1 MSQDLHALLGD
12 LVVANRILANE
23 GVLDDFGHVAV
34 RHPGRPDR
42 FFISRSRSPEIVT
55 RDDLLEFTLDGVPVD
70 PKGLRPYLESVL
82 HARIFAARP
91 DVNATVHHHAPAV
104 MPYTIVDVPLKPI
117 MHMASVL
124 GGEVP
129 VWDSRDEFGD
139 TNMLIDD
146 VPRADSLAK
155 ALGGGTCVL
164 LKNHGAAVAAHS
176 LPAVVFISV
185 RMKDNAELQARTTAM
200 GTPRFLTEGEI
211 RLTAEMLMG
220 ERPLDRAW
228 SYYRARAGFGGI

>member
-1 MSQDLHALLGD
+1 MTQDLHALLGD
-12 LVVANRILANE
+12 LVIANRILAHE

-34 RHPGRPDR
+34 RHPERPDR
-42 FFISRSRSPEIVT
+42 FFVSRSRSPELVS

-91 DVNATVHHHAPAV
+91 DVQATVHHHCPAV
-104 MPYTIVDVPLKPI
+104 LPYTVVDVPLRPVF
-117 MHMASVL
+117 HMASVL
-124 GGEVP
+124 GGPVP

-146 VPRADSLAK
+146 VPRADSLAR
-155 ALGGGTCVL
+155 ALGGGTSVL
-164 LKNHGAAVAAHS
+164 LRNHGATCAAHS
-176 LPAVVFISV
+176 LPAVVFVCV
-185 RMKDNAELQARTTAM
+185 RMKDNAELQSRAMAM
-200 GTPRFLTEGEI
+200 GTPRYLTEGEA
-211 RLTAEMLMG
+211 RLTSEMLMG

-228 SYYRARAGFGGI
+228 SYWRARAGFSGI

>member
-1 MSQDLHALLGD
+1 MTQDLHALLGD
-12 LVVANRILANE
+12 LVIANRILAHE

-42 FFISRSRSPEIVT
+42 FFVSRSRSPELVC
-55 RDDLLEFTLDGVPVD
+55 RDDLLEFTLDGQPVD

-82 HARIFAARP
+82 HARIFAGRP
-91 DVNATVHHHAPAV
+91 EVQATVHHHAPAV
-104 MPYTIVDVPLKPI
+104 LPYTIAEVPLRPVF
-117 MHMASVL
+117 HMASVL
-124 GGEVP
+124 GGPVP

-146 VPRADSLAK
+146 IPRADSLAR
-155 ALGGGTCVL
+155 ALGDRSAVL
-164 LKNHGAAVAAHS
+164 LRNHGAACAAAS
-176 LPAVVFISV
+176 LPAVVFVAI
-185 RMKDNAELQARTTAM
+185 RMKDNAEAQSRAM
-200 GTPRFLTEGEI
+200 ALGTPRYLTEGET

-228 SYYRARAGFGGI
+228 SYWRARAGFGGI